1 MDILAISTLMIAKT
15 LETSVGKCSL
25 LSICNEVLSCRGPM
39 LQNLTNQPGHVA
51 GRVVN
56 GAGMV
61 VANCRRMKAV
71 WCHLYKV

>member
-1 MDILAISTLMIAKT
+1 MDMVAISTLMIAKT

-25 LSICNEVLSCRGPM
+25 LSICNEKLRCRGPM
-39 LQNLTNQPGHVA
+39 LQNFTNQPGHVA

-56 GAGMV
+56 EGGVV

-71 WCHLYKV
+71 RCHVYKV